1 MFLMSL
7 MLLQSG
13 KSYASESY
21 AASQSSVCGS
31 YGILTRL
38 AMSDS
43 IGSSVIYPSSL
54 APYSLLPHQTMP
66 VDSAYTARTQSLVH
80 ELREER
86 DQSIMELIGK
96 KKFRDGSVSFS
107 PECARQIA
115 DINRDTLRQ
124 LRQLQVQAAFDP
136 IYIESGLTVIFDHI
150 LKGYRAPS
158 RSRSPARRRHPRDD
172 GQDLEAA

>member
-31 YGILTRL
+31 YGILRRL

-43 IGSSVIYPSSL
+43 LGSSVICPSSL
-54 APYSLLPHQTMP
+54 APGSLLLHQTMP
-66 VDSAYTARTQSLVH
+66 VDSAYTVRTQSLVH

-86 DQSIMELIGK
+86 DQRIMELIGK
-96 KKFRDGSVSFS
+96 KKFGMDPLAFLQNVRVRLLKSTGILMTSCRSWHHLT
-107 PECARQIA
+107 PNIL
-115 DINRDTLRQ
+115 NRW
-124 LRQLQVQAAFDP
+124 V
-136 IYIESGLTVIFDHI
+136 
-150 LKGYRAPS
+150 
-158 RSRSPARRRHPRDD
+158 
-172 GQDLEAA
+172 

>member
-1 MFLMSL
+1 
-7 MLLQSG
+7 
-13 KSYASESY
+13 
-21 AASQSSVCGS
+21 
-31 YGILTRL
+31 
-38 AMSDS
+38 
-43 IGSSVIYPSSL
+43 
-54 APYSLLPHQTMP
+54 MP
-66 VDSAYTARTQSLVH
+66 VDSAYTVRTQSLVH

-86 DQSIMELIGK
+86 DQRIMELRYV
-96 KKFRDGSVSFS
+96 RDGSVSFA

-115 DINRDTLRQ
+115 DINKDTLRQ
-124 LRQLQVQAAFDP
+124 LRLLEIQVAFDP

>member
-1 MFLMSL
+1 
-7 MLLQSG
+7 
-13 KSYASESY
+13 
-21 AASQSSVCGS
+21 
-31 YGILTRL
+31 
-38 AMSDS
+38 MSDS
-43 IGSSVIYPSSL
+43 FGLSVIYPSSL

-66 VDSAYTARTQSLVH
+66 VDSAYTVRTQSLVH

-86 DQSIMELIGK
+86 DQRIMELRNV
-96 KKFRDGSVSFS
+96 RDGTVSFS

-115 DINRDTLRQ
+115 EINRDTLRQ
-124 LRQLQVQAAFDP
+124 LRQLQVLAAFDP
-136 IYIESGLTVIFDHI
+136 IYIESGLTGIFDHV